1 LAKAETTRAS
11 LWGLNRARLITAL
24 VVLGVGVV
32 LRYVDAFFF
41 YFPAF
46 YFPAFVAAVLGM
58 GLASLILPLGEA
70 RIQDPRRFAWFQL
83 SLDLVLV
90 TAVVAT
96 TGGPQSIFAPLYVLT
111 VVAACFVLSRAGA
124 LIVAGLSSLLQI
136 GLVVG
141 RTAVV
146 LLGLAD
152 PVDMTALEVLA
163 ALFNAAVLLVVSIV
177 IGSLA
182 ARYHQSQAHLET
194 HRKHL
199 SDVQAFRDLIF
210 ESVGSGLVA
219 VDKASRV
226 TAFNR
231 AAESITGVRAADAL
245 GQPWSAIFGQDIDL
259 TQVSRAAGSPD
270 EFPPRHEFPLRR
282 KDGSQVP
289 VGITFWALRSGEG
302 DGVGLIGVC
311 QDLSVIKQ
319 MEERMRQADRLAAV
333 GRLAA
338 NMAHEIRN
346 PLASIS
352 GALQMLV
359 KDLPTDGMRR
369 RLIEIV
375 LNESGRLNDLVND
388 FLEYA
393 RPAPIA
399 PIAVDMAQLIDEVL
413 LLIEHRSLPPNLKII
428 REYGESLVARVDP
441 QQMRQAIWN
450 LCLNAVQAMPEGGG
464 EIRVGSCLLPGD
476 PPRLQLWIADTGSG
490 IADQDLPH
498 IFEPFYSTKAEGS
511 GLGLALVYRVLQD
524 HGGQIDA
531 RTRLGEGTTFTLTLP
546 AAPEGAR
553 SESELCTPIA
563 REP

>member
-1 LAKAETTRAS
+1 LARPETTWAF

-24 VVLGVGVV
+24 VVLGVGVL
-32 LRYVDAFFF
+32 LRYAEAFFF
-41 YFPAF
+41 SFPAF
-46 YFPAFVAAVLGM
+46 AAAVLGM
-58 GLASLILPLGEA
+58 GVACLVLPLGESSI
-70 RIQDPRRFAWFQL
+70 RDPRRFAWFQL
-83 SLDLVLV
+83 SLDMVLV

-96 TGGPQSIFAPLYVLT
+96 TGGLQSIFVPLYVLA

-124 LIVAGLSSLLQI
+124 LIMAGLSSLLQL
-136 GLVVG
+136 GLVGG

-146 LLGLAD
+146 LLGLAE
-152 PVDMTALEVLA
+152 PVEMTALEVLA
-163 ALFNAAVLLVVSIV
+163 ALLNAAVLLVVSIV
-177 IGSLA
+177 TASLA
-182 ARYHQSQAHLET
+182 ARYHQSQEHLAT

-219 VDKASRV
+219 VDKVERV

-245 GQPWSAIFGQDIDL
+245 GQRWSAIFGPGIDL
-259 TQVSRAAGSPD
+259 DQVSRAIDGPR
-270 EFPPRHEFPLRR
+270 EFPPRHEFQLSRG
-282 KDGSQVP
+282 DGTQVP
-289 VGITFWALRSGEG
+289 VGITFWALRSGGG
-302 DGVGLIGVC
+302 DTVGLIGVC
-311 QDLSVIKQ
+311 QDLSSIKQ

-352 GALQMLV
+352 GAVQMLV
-359 KDLPTDGMRR
+359 KDLPTDGMRG
-369 RLIEIV
+369 RLVEIV
-375 LNESGRLNDLVND
+375 LKESGRLNDLVND

-393 RPAPIA
+393 RPAPMA
-399 PIAVDMAQLIDEVL
+399 PIAVDMAQIIDEVL

-428 REYGESLVARVDP
+428 REYGESLISHVDP

-450 LCLNAVQAMPEGGG
+450 LCLNAVQAMPDGGG
-464 EIRVGSCLLPGD
+464 EIRVGSRLLPGD
-476 PPRLQLWIADTGSG
+476 PPGLQIWIADTGPG

-511 GLGLALVYRVLQD
+511 GLGLALVYRVMQD
-524 HGGQIDA
+524 HGGHID
-531 RTRLGEGTTFTLTLP
+531 TSTCPGEGTTFTLTLP
-546 AAPEGAR
+546 AAPDPERPG
-553 SESELCTPIA
+553 LTPAIV
-563 REP
+563 RKT